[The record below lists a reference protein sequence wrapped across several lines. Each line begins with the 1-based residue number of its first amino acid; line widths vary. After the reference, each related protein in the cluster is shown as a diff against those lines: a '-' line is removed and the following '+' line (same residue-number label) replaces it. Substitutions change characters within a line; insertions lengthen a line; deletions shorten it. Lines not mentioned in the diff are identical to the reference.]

1 MSVRVV
7 CDICNMEFSKQNLK
21 RHKMNRHDERYPCSE
36 CKRMFTAK
44 ELRIHQK
51 VRVGCQAPLPHTKK
65 RKEPKKKQIF
75 YVQWGTGPIK
85 KAPAYLVKH
94 MQSLSKNHHQEKYDT
109 FSSSLVANTTESLGT
124 TQNVNLLKHEF

>member
-1 MSVRVV
+1 
-7 CDICNMEFSKQNLK
+7 
-21 RHKMNRHDERYPCSE
+21 
-36 CKRMFTAK
+36 MFTAK

-94 MQSLSKNHHQEKYDT
+94 MQSLSKNHQQEKYDT
-109 FSSSLVANTTESLGT
+109 FSSSLVDFYWNSAGIRTQQDGCFSPLKNESGVIKIPAIDAGSL
-124 TQNVNLLKHEF
+124 F